1 MTCGTTDEVDLLP
14 DERHYL
20 AGNHPGTGVWSTPVD
35 ARVSSL
41 GGEGMTCEVVGCN
54 GKLTTYKLCPTDT
67 GVDPLEDW
75 AETSSAPDG
84 DSYAGDWIRSRCFK
98 VGAIALR
105 EVRQYRDD
113 IPRRPAEENI
123 VPLFGP
129 REYDRG

>member
-1 MTCGTTDEVDLLP
+1 MKPSDLLP

-20 AGNHPGTGVWSTPVD
+20 AGNHPGTGVWRHARTPLTPEYPRW
-35 ARVSSL
+35 A
-41 GGEGMTCEVVGCN
+41 GEGMTCEVVGCN

-84 DSYAGDWIRSRCFK
+84 DSYAGDWICSRCFR

-123 VPLFGP
+123 IPLFGP
-129 REYDRG
+129 RSYDRG